1 MKERFFE
8 HSPIMNESVLE
19 DVLEKIRTY
28 ADNAHGDQTRRY
40 SDDRYI
46 VHPVRVMEMTRQYE
60 PDVTIQA
67 AALLHDVLE
76 DTPVTKEAL
85 GEFLDS
91 VLEKSVAERTL
102 KLVEELTDVYIKNNF
117 PGMSRRSRKQKEADR
132 LGEASADAQTIK
144 YADIIDNT
152 DITYNDR
159 SFAPVY
165 LKECKFLLEKMKKGN
180 PELRARARYRIEEC
194 LAQLKIEQRSLSDF
208 R

>member
-1 MKERFFE
+1 
-8 HSPIMNESVLE
+8 MNESTLQE
-19 DVLEKIRTY
+19 VLEKIRAY

-60 PDVTIQA
+60 TDVTIQA

-91 VLEKSVAERTL
+91 VLEKSLAERTL

-117 PGMSRRSRKQKEADR
+117 PGMSRRSRKLKEADR

-194 LAQLKIEQRSLSDF
+194 LAQLKVEQRTLSDF